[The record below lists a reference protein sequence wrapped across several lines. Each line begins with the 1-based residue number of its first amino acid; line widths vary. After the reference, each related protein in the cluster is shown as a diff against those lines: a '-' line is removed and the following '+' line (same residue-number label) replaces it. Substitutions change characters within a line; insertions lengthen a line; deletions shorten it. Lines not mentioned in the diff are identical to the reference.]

1 MKFYYRKNYNKNM
14 ESVNSLENADLEIGG
29 LLDGQGFVK
38 VIKVSPETHP
48 EGFTPEYL
56 VAKAARASYNSDTK
70 TPMVDQRL
78 VEFLLRNHH
87 TSPLEMCSIT
97 FCLKLPIAICRQLLR
112 HRTGKFNEF
121 SQRYSEVTEEVD
133 RFRLDKTPDVLRG
146 PSKLNKQASDFN
158 LRDDQMRDVVSQ
170 LNKMEVLQ
178 DEIFRGYRTLLD
190 LGLAKEVSRFYL
202 PVSTYT
208 KIYVQFDLNNLIK
221 FLRLRCA
228 PDAQYEIRVYAEA
241 MKKLAKQFFPICLNL
256 EDDYKDG
263 MWLGKYEKQ
272 MIREK
277 RIPDE
282 VTSKTFQKQLRDLA
296 SELGIELEN

>member
-1 MKFYYRKNYNKNM
+1 M
-14 ESVNSLENADLEIGG
+14 ESVNSLENAKLEING
-29 LLDGQGFVK
+29 LLDGNGFVK

-70 TPMVDQRL
+70 TPASDKRL

-133 RFRLDKTPDVLRG
+133 RLRLDKTAMALRG
-146 PSKLNKQASDFN
+146 KSSTNKQASEFN
-158 LRDDQMRDVVSQ
+158 LSVDQIKDVVSRIQ
-170 LNKMEVLQ
+170 KAEELQ
-178 DEIFRGYRTLLD
+178 DEVFKSYRSLLD
-190 LGLAKEVSRFYL
+190 AGLTKEVARFYL

-228 PDAQYEIRVYAEA
+228 PDAQYEIQVYANA

-263 MWLGKYEKQ
+263 VWLGKYEKQ
-272 MIREK
+272 MIRDK

-282 VTSKTFQKQLRDLA
+282 VESKTHQKQLRDLA
-296 SELGIELEN
+296 LDLGIELTN

>member
-1 MKFYYRKNYNKNM
+1 M
-14 ESVNSLENADLEIGG
+14 EKVNALEDAQLEINH

-48 EGFTPEYL
+48 PGYTPEYL
-56 VAKAARASYNSDTK
+56 VTKAARASYAGDTK
-70 TPMVDQRL
+70 SPLAEKRL

-133 RFRLDKTPDVLRG
+133 RYRLDDNESILRG
-146 PSKLNKQASDFN
+146 ADKVNKQASDYN
-158 LRDDQMRDVVSQ
+158 LTDIQKETIKEQITKLEKLEDQIFSGYQ
-170 LNKMEVLQ
+170 ALLNA
-178 DEIFRGYRTLLD
+178 
-190 LGLAKEVSRFYL
+190 GLAKEVARFYL

-208 KIYVQFDLNNLIK
+208 TIFVQFDLNNLIK

-228 PDAQYEIRVYAEA
+228 PDAQHEIRIYAEA
-241 MKKLAKQFFPICLNL
+241 MRQLARQFFPTCLNL
-256 EDDYKDG
+256 EDTYRDSA
-263 MWLGKYEKQ
+263 WLGQYEKE
-272 MIREK
+272 MIRTR
-277 RIPDE
+277 RIPAA
-282 VTSKTFQKQLRDLA
+282 VTSKTYEKQLRQLA
-296 SELGIELEN
+296 SELAIELEN

>member
-1 MKFYYRKNYNKNM
+1 M
-14 ESVNSLENADLEIGG
+14 ESVNSLKNSKLRIDG
-29 LLDGQGFVK
+29 LLDGQGFVE

-56 VAKAARASYNSDTK
+56 VAKAARASYGSDTK
-70 TPMVDQRL
+70 TPLQDKRL

-97 FCLKLPIAICRQLLR
+97 FCMKIPIAICRQLLR

-121 SQRYSEVTEEVD
+121 SQRYSEVTDEVD
-133 RFRLDKTPDVLRG
+133 RFRLDASPMILRG
-146 PSKLNKQASDFN
+146 QDKTNKQASDFN
-158 LRDDQMRDVVSQ
+158 LTQEQITNVLSQ
-170 LNKMEVLQ
+170 VQTAEKLQ
-178 DEIFRGYRTLLD
+178 DEVFKCYKSLLKA
-190 LGLAKEVSRFYL
+190 GMAREIARFYL

-228 PDAQYEIRVYAEA
+228 PDAQYEIRVFADA

-256 EDDYKDG
+256 EDDYKDAS
-263 MWLGKYEKQ
+263 WLGKYEKE
-272 MIREK
+272 MISTRS
-277 RIPDE
+277 IPE
-282 VTSKTFQKQLRDLA
+282 GVGSKTHEKQLRELA
-296 SELGIELEN
+296 KELNIELSN

>member
-1 MKFYYRKNYNKNM
+1 M
-14 ESVNSLENADLEIGG
+14 EKINTLEESELSIDG

-48 EGFTPEYL
+48 VGHTPEYL
-56 VAKAARASYNSDTK
+56 IAKAARASYDSDNK
-70 TPMVDQRL
+70 SPASDKRL
-78 VEFLLRNHH
+78 IEFLLRNQH

-133 RFRLDKTPDVLRG
+133 RFRLDRTPMVLRG
-146 PSKLNKQASDFN
+146 PSKENKQASDFN
-158 LRDDQMRDVVSQ
+158 LSDKKMRDVTSQ
-170 LNKMEVLQ
+170 IQKMESLQ
-178 DEIFRGYRTLLD
+178 DEIFKGYKTLVD
-190 LGLAKEVSRFYL
+190 MGLAKEISRFYL

-228 PDAQYEIRVYAEA
+228 PDAQSEIRVYAEE
-241 MKKLAKQFFPICLNL
+241 MRKLAKQFFPICLGL
-256 EDDYKDG
+256 EEDYKDSA
-263 MWLGKYEKQ
+263 WLGRFEKQ

-282 VTSKTFQKQLRDLA
+282 VKSKTYEKQLRDLA
-296 SELGIELEN
+296 NELGVVLEN

>member
-1 MKFYYRKNYNKNM
+1 M
-14 ESVNSLENADLEIGG
+14 EPVNAMEGKDLEING

-56 VAKAARASYNSDTK
+56 VAKAARVSYNSDTK
-70 TPMVDQRL
+70 TAATDKRL
-78 VEFLLRNHH
+78 IEFLLRNHH

-133 RFRLDKTPDVLRG
+133 RFRLDRTAMVLRG
-146 PSKLNKQASDFN
+146 PNKTNKQASDFN
-158 LRDDQMRDVVSQ
+158 LNTEQMKDIVSRVNGIEQ
-170 LNKMEVLQ
+170 MQ
-178 DEIFRGYRTLLD
+178 DEIFKSYQGLINA
-190 LGLAKEVSRFYL
+190 GLAKEVARFYL

-228 PDAQYEIRVYAEA
+228 PDAQYEIQVYADA
-241 MKKLAKQFFPICLNL
+241 MRKLAKQFFPICLNL
-256 EDDYKDG
+256 EDDYKG
-263 MWLGKYEKQ
+263 ASWLGRYEKE
-272 MIREK
+272 MIK
-277 RIPDE
+277 TNRIPDDVRS
-282 VTSKTFQKQLRDLA
+282 VTYKKQLRELA
-296 SELGIELEN
+296 KELEIELEN

>member
-1 MKFYYRKNYNKNM
+1 M
-14 ESVNSLENADLEIGG
+14 ENVNSLENANLTIDG

-70 TPMVDQRL
+70 TPVADKRL

-97 FCLKLPIAICRQLLR
+97 FCIKLPIAICRQLLR

-133 RFRLDKTPDVLRG
+133 RFRLDKTAMILRG
-146 PSKLNKQASDFN
+146 KSSTNKQASEFN
-158 LRDDQMRDVVSQ
+158 LSSEQIKSVVSQ
-170 LNKMEVLQ
+170 IQKAEELQ
-178 DEIFRGYRTLLD
+178 DEVFKTYKSLLD
-190 LGLAKEVSRFYL
+190 LGLTREVARFYL

-208 KIYVQFDLNNLIK
+208 NIYVQFDLNNLIK

-228 PDAQYEIRVYAEA
+228 PDAQYEIQVYANA

-263 MWLGKYEKQ
+263 VWMGKYEKQ
-272 MIREK
+272 MIKEK

-282 VTSKTFQKQLRDLA
+282 VTSKTHQKQLRELARELDIDL
-296 SELGIELEN
+296 IE

>member
-1 MKFYYRKNYNKNM
+1 M
-14 ESVNSLENADLEIGG
+14 ESINAMEGKNLEING

-56 VAKAARASYNSDTK
+56 IAKAARASYNSDTK
-70 TPMVDQRL
+70 TAIADRRL
-78 VEFLLRNHH
+78 IEFLLRNHH

-97 FCLKLPIAICRQLLR
+97 FCIKLPIAICRQLLR

-133 RFRLDKTPDVLRG
+133 RFRLDRTAMALRG
-146 PSKLNKQASDFN
+146 PNKTNKQASDFN
-158 LRDDQMRDVVSQ
+158 LSPCQMKDIISRISS
-170 LNKMEVLQ
+170 MEQMQ
-178 DEIFRGYRTLLD
+178 DEIFRSYKGLLD
-190 LGLAKEVSRFYL
+190 AGLTREVARFYL

-228 PDAQYEIRVYAEA
+228 PDAQYEIQVYAAA

-256 EDDYKDG
+256 EDEYKG
-263 MWLGKYEKQ
+263 ASWLGKHEKE
-272 MIREK
+272 MIRTQ
-277 RIPDE
+277 RIPEE
-282 VTSKTFQKQLRDLA
+282 VKSVTYKKQLRELA
-296 SELGIELEN
+296 EELGIKLIS

>member
-1 MKFYYRKNYNKNM
+1 M
-14 ESVNSLENADLEIGG
+14 ESVNSLENADLSITG
-29 LLDGQGFVK
+29 LLDGNGFVQ
-38 VIKVSPETHP
+38 VVKVSPETHP

-70 TPMVDQRL
+70 TPIQDQRL
-78 VEFLLRNHH
+78 IEFLLRNHH

-133 RFRLDKTPDVLRG
+133 RFRLDSSPMVLRG
-146 PSKLNKQASDFN
+146 PNKTNKQASDFN
-158 LRDDQMRDVVSQ
+158 LTQDQIPNIISQ
-170 LNKMEVLQ
+170 IQKAEKLQ
-178 DEIFRGYRTLLD
+178 DEVFQCYKSLIKAGM
-190 LGLAKEVSRFYL
+190 AKEIARFYL

-241 MKKLAKQFFPICLNL
+241 MRKLAKQFFPICLNL
-256 EDDYKDG
+256 EDDYKDA
-263 MWLGKYEKQ
+263 MWLGKYEKE
-272 MIREK
+272 MIQTRV
-277 RIPDE
+277 IPE
-282 VTSKTFQKQLRDLA
+282 GVQSKTHEKQLRELA
-296 SELGIELEN
+296 KELNIELTN

>member
-1 MKFYYRKNYNKNM
+1 M
-14 ESVNSLENADLEIGG
+14 ETVNTLKDCNLSIGG
-29 LLDGQGFVK
+29 LLDGHGFVK

-56 VAKAARASYNSDTK
+56 IAKAARASYNSDTK
-70 TPMVDQRL
+70 TPIQDKRL
-78 VEFLLRNHH
+78 IEFLLRNNH

-133 RFRLDKTPDVLRG
+133 RFRLDKSPMVLRG
-146 PSKLNKQASDFN
+146 PNKTNKQASDFN
-158 LRDDQMRDVVSQ
+158 LSQEQIPKIVSLIQ
-170 LNKMEVLQ
+170 KAEKLQ
-178 DEIFRGYRTLLD
+178 DETFQTYKTLIKE
-190 LGLAKEVSRFYL
+190 GMAKEIARFYL

-241 MKKLAKQFFPICLNL
+241 MRKLAKQFFPICLNL
-256 EDDYKDG
+256 EDDYKDAT
-263 MWLGKYEKQ
+263 WLGNFEKE
-272 MIREK
+272 MIK
-277 RIPDE
+277 TKKIPE
-282 VTSKTFQKQLRDLA
+282 GVKSKTHESQLRELA
-296 SELGIELEN
+296 KELDIELTN